1 MGIKLEKISVKDLG
15 PIRELDFNFG
25 IFNLIFSQNEKGK
38 TFLTEFII
46 RSLFKNIS
54 RWSYLRKSGSGKIY
68 VSGLEKDGILNE
80 FSPTSKKK
88 LEDFWQEQ
96 EKGLPASIAKLLVVR
111 GGEAGIEDSNGGVNK
126 LLIKEI
132 LSGINVLDKIDN
144 DKNISATIKK
154 AQISNNQ
161 IIIANQGEGRRYN
174 EVKDKLER
182 LKKLFA
188 EIENKYVQGIVRTYK
203 QEKESLKN
211 KLDLLEK
218 AKKHLAW
225 QISEKLKTLQNK
237 LNESPDNEILNI
249 EQNISLFNS
258 LLQSYNEK
266 KKKLE
271 QINNN
276 CKDYSWLEKAFHIY
290 KELIVVGP
298 INKQKSLSFI
308 NVVIM
313 ELIFALLGFI
323 LIFLGFYS
331 SFKFLFVIGILF
343 IIALIIYSIFI
354 FKKQLNLNLSQIAQF
369 KEIDNIK
376 EEFKKKFEVE
386 LTDLALLEKTLEEQ
400 KKYYNQLEPLKDDIE
415 KIENE
420 LEDYFNNIVE
430 KTLVLSSKI
439 PKFSLP
445 ESLLNF
451 ISLKPTS
458 TSFSKPLSSS
468 FPNDWQA
475 KIKNIEDCQKILNF
489 LKENNLKIKNE
500 IEINKEELI
509 KLNVDPTDYIKEF
522 ETENIKFSVEQYKK
536 TLEDYELVNQKITLQ
551 EQELN
556 NLKNTIC
563 SHTGDDPSISWDELI
578 ESLSNKIWQTK
589 EELAEINSSI
599 VAGIVVHNIIDNLRK
614 EEDLKIREGL
624 QSQKVLSPLLE
635 ITKRYNKLYLD
646 DDKLIISDDYN
657 DFDLRDLSTGA
668 REQVMLALRIGF
680 SSSLFGNDTMFLL
693 LDDAFQHSD
702 WQKREILIEK
712 LADIA
717 KTGWQIIYFTM
728 DNHIVE
734 LFEKASK
741 NFMKDEYRFLDI
753 GK

>member
-237 LNESPDNEILNI
+237 LNESPDNEILNV

-420 LEDYFNNIVE
+420 LEGYFNNIVE

-451 ISLKPTS
+451 INLKSTS

-741 NFMKDEYRFLDI
+741 NFMQDEYRFLDI

>member
-161 IIIANQGEGRRYN
+161 IIITNQGEGRRYN

-237 LNESPDNEILNI
+237 LNESPDNEILNV

-451 ISLKPTS
+451 INLKSTS

-468 FPNDWQA
+468 FSNEWQA

-589 EELAEINSSI
+589 EELAEIISSI

>member
-161 IIIANQGEGRRYN
+161 IIITNQGEGRRYN

-237 LNESPDNEILNI
+237 LNESPDNEILNV

-258 LLQSYNEK
+258 LLQSYKEK

-420 LEDYFNNIVE
+420 LEGYFNNIVE

-451 ISLKPTS
+451 INLKSTS

-468 FPNDWQA
+468 FSNDWQA

>member
-237 LNESPDNEILNI
+237 LNESPDNEILNV

-308 NVVIM
+308 NIVIM

-451 ISLKPTS
+451 INLKSTS

-468 FPNDWQA
+468 FSNDWQA

-599 VAGIVVHNIIDNLRK
+599 VAGIVVHNMIDNLRK

-680 SSSLFGNDTMFLL
+680 SSSLFGNDTIFLL

-741 NFMKDEYRFLDI
+741 NFMQDEYRFLDI

>member
-161 IIIANQGEGRRYN
+161 IIITNQGEGRRYN

-237 LNESPDNEILNI
+237 LNESPDNEILNV

-258 LLQSYNEK
+258 LLQSYKEK

-451 ISLKPTS
+451 INLKSTS

-468 FPNDWQA
+468 FSNDWQA